1 MPARPGRA
9 LVVFCL
15 LLSGCATARP
25 AGSPPIAPEAA
36 NGQAIVTVV
45 ATPFYALFKATS
57 CVLSTVLVVPTA
69 AGLALTDR
77 PRRDEE
83 QLVLDEGLGRNCYGS
98 YVYQPL

>member
-9 LVVFCL
+9 LVLLCL
-15 LLSGCATARP
+15 LVAGCASRP
-25 AGSPPIAPEAA
+25 AGAPPIPPVAA

-83 QLVLDEGLGRNCYGS
+83 QLALDEGLGRNCYGS
-98 YVYQPL
+98 YVYQPS